1 VLAKPCIKK
10 KNVFTRPDAFITFA
24 KGDRQTQII
33 SKPMKLQI
41 IQDGK
46 GKNAGVFIPYN
57 QWQQLK
63 KQHKELE
70 GLEGDEQTSKE
81 QVLNN
86 IKKGLKEVH
95 QYRQGKLKTKSSKD
109 FLNEL

>member
-1 VLAKPCIKK
+1 M
-10 KNVFTRPDAFITFA
+10 R
-24 KGDRQTQII
+24 
-33 SKPMKLQI
+33 LQV

-57 QWQQLK
+57 EWRQLK

-70 GLEGDEQTSKE
+70 ALEQEEQPDKE
-81 QVLNN
+81 QVLAN
-86 IKKGLKEVH
+86 IKKGLKEVW
-95 QYRQGKLKTKSSKD
+95 QFKQGKLKTTSAKD

>member
-1 VLAKPCIKK
+1 
-10 KNVFTRPDAFITFA
+10 
-24 KGDRQTQII
+24 
-33 SKPMKLQI
+33 MKLQV

-57 QWQQLK
+57 QWRQLK

-70 GLEGDEQTSKE
+70 ALEQEGEQGKQLILT
-81 QVLNN
+81 N
-86 IKKGLKEVH
+86 IKKGLKEV
-95 QYRQGKLKTKSSKD
+95 QQFKQGKLKTTSAED

>member
-1 VLAKPCIKK
+1 
-10 KNVFTRPDAFITFA
+10 
-24 KGDRQTQII
+24 
-33 SKPMKLQI
+33 MKLQV

-57 QWQQLK
+57 QWRQLK

-70 GLEGDEQTSKE
+70 ALEQEGEPGKE
-81 QVLNN
+81 QILTN
-86 IKKGLKEVH
+86 IKKGLKEV
-95 QYRQGKLKTKSSKD
+95 QQFKQGKLKTTSAED